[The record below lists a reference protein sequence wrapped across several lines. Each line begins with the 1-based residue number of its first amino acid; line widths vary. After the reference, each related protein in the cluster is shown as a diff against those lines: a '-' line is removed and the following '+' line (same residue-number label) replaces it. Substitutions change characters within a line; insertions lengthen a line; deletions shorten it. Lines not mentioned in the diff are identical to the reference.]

1 MQGFKLTGYL
11 TKAYSPSI
19 DGAVHLDSLI
29 TKALCVAE
37 NRPPVPENTMEIID
51 IPVFRIWEDQE
62 GKPLW
67 ATTNLIPIEGEPVFK
82 SMEYWHKRFPERR
95 IIDYCKKPNTA
106 TRRGR
111 YKEYRIPVQVQFCRG
126 VEAYGIGDIERISEL
141 IQHVTHIGKKW
152 AQGKGR
158 VVWEIEE
165 WGGDE
170 VKIENICMGR
180 TIPLE
185 FYQKKDKSKML
196 SKRRVMTRGAWTP
209 PYWYRPWFS
218 PCVTFK

>member
-19 DGAVHLDSLI
+19 DGAVHLDSLV
-29 TKALCVAE
+29 TKAICME
-37 NRPPVPENTMEIID
+37 NNKADFSDIPDVID
-51 IPVFRIWEDQE
+51 IPVFKLWEDAE

-67 ATTNLIPIEGEPVFK
+67 ATTNLIPIEGEPLFK

-95 IIDYCKKPNTA
+95 MIDYCKKPNTP
-106 TRRGR
+106 TSRGR

-126 VEAYGIGDIERISEL
+126 VEAYGIGDIKRISEL
-141 IQHVTHIGKKW
+141 MQHVTHIGKKW

-158 VVWEIEE
+158 VIWEIEE
-165 WGGDE
+165 WNGDE
-170 VKIENICMGR
+170 IKFESICMSR
-180 TIPLE
+180 TIPME
-185 FYQKKDKSKML
+185 FYQKMDKTKMIGKQL
-196 SKRRVMTRGAWTP
+196 IQTRGAWTP
-209 PYWYRPWFS
+209 PYWYRPWFT